1 MSRRISILCLA
12 LLCSVSL
19 ADAQGWRTAKP
30 RWVGNVP
37 RTEYSTFY
45 FVEVSSDMATS
56 LDGARTSALKQL
68 SANVERTDNISVKE
82 IYVDKSQQR

>member
-1 MSRRISILCLA
+1 MRRRILILCLA

-45 FVEVSSDMATS
+45 FVEVSSDMAVG
-56 LDGARTSALKQL
+56 DG
-68 SANVERTDNISVKE
+68 SV
-82 IYVDKSQQR
+82 VGSPVVHH